1 MLYYG
6 IVFFVI
12 SVLAGL
18 LGFRGVESGA
28 SEIAKLFF
36 FIFFVIAVVIG
47 VGVMLGVK
55 MAI

>member
-12 SVLAGL
+12 SVVAGL

-28 SEIAKLFF
+28 SEIAKLFL
-36 FIFFVIAVVIG
+36 FIFFVLAVVIS

-55 MAI
+55 MVV